1 MSRRLPSL
9 IGLVIVFELIE
20 GTWKYIGSKCKITLM
35 QALQYWTPHHK
46 FFVLHEMKKRSYW
59 TQTYDDEEEEEI
71 VMFSLQRN
79 SWWCAKHGKHQKL
92 KKIGDDQI
100 FLHMSIW

>member
-1 MSRRLPSL
+1 
-9 IGLVIVFELIE
+9 
-20 GTWKYIGSKCKITLM
+20 M
-35 QALQYWTPHHK
+35 QALQNWTPHHK

-59 TQTYDDEEEEEI
+59 TQTYDDEEEEI